1 VERQDVPGSARAAG
15 LVDLWERVQG
25 VMDGRFARKRRRMT
39 HDSAFSG
46 LIACSR
52 CGCAVVGEIEKQRY
66 VYCRRTR
73 YADKCQGNPAS
84 CRRKHV
90 REEALEAQFTELL
103 GRLRFDD
110 EVLAW
115 VREALYA
122 SHADQRREHQV
133 AIERLRAEHQRLGD
147 RISAMYIDKLDGTI
161 GGDLYD
167 RMAGEWREEQ
177 RRLHR
182 EIDRHETAEHS
193 YMDEGVQ
200 ILELARKR

>member
-1 VERQDVPGSARAAG
+1 MPRQSRVVPA
-15 LVDLWERVQG
+15 Q
-25 VMDGRFARKRRRMT
+25 
-39 HDSAFSG
+39 
-46 LIACSR
+46 
-52 CGCAVVGEIEKQRY
+52 
-66 VYCRRTR
+66 
-73 YADKCQGNPAS
+73 
-84 CRRKHV
+84 HV

-115 VREALYA
+115 AREALYA

-147 RISAMYIDKLDGTI
+147 RISAMYIDKLDGRI

-167 RMAGEWREEQ
+167 RMAAEWREEQ

-200 ILELARKR
+200 ILELTRKRQKAVQTAGATRKAPPAQLRNIELLLGELRSARHLPPTI